1 MPKGSKVTPA
11 DKTAD
16 MLGGIVLKIDNF
28 YNNRTQ
34 DVEQLAEELAFY
46 MKRKN
51 IGMGGAY

>member
-16 MLGGIVLKIDNF
+16 MLGGLTLKIDNF
-28 YNNRTQ
+28 YNNRSQ

-46 MKRKN
+46 MKRKKM
-51 IGMGGAY
+51 GTGGAY